1 LALAL
6 FREGLRGYIMRIK
19 IIKSGKYKSGEIV
32 TLSKPEALKL
42 IQKGIAIMTKDMTSV
57 DYGIS

>member
-1 LALAL
+1 
-6 FREGLRGYIMRIK
+6 MRIK

-42 IQKGIAIMTKDMTSV
+42 IQKGIEIMTKDMTSV